1 MEWATCGLGAPF
13 RFEHPFGVPST
24 CRWVSLRG
32 RNGAGDYASEIRCAT
47 YSSERDA
54 TWIRFDVAYSSHI
67 EPFAGAGVLRL
78 HWCSFLLS
86 NPLCAELRTSGLQ
99 GKRSMHSDSS
109 LASQARRLAL
119 ATQHNKLQTQYNDTT
134 TLQPTCCN
142 TSQNVATRVETSCR
156 PRLQPT
162 AAPDYARVCAS
173 RRWVATCNP
182 AEHVLHFGLF
192 ARDSKLT
199 DSER

>member
-1 MEWATCGLGAPF
+1 M
-13 RFEHPFGVPST
+13 GVCPANGVVSLWPW
-24 CRWVSLRG
+24 RSLQVRASKGFIHSPDLPLVSLRG
-32 RNGAGDYASEIRCAT
+32 RNVTGDYASEIRCAT

-119 ATQHNKLQTQYNDTT
+119 ATQRNKLRTQYNDTK

-142 TSQNVATRVETSCR
+142 T
-156 PRLQPT
+156 
-162 AAPDYARVCAS
+162 
-173 RRWVATCNP
+173 
-182 AEHVLHFGLF
+182 
-192 ARDSKLT
+192 
-199 DSER
+199 